1 MHTGFARRCIETSGK
16 NILLA
21 TDMLDNAQLDQPVQA
36 RLHLL
41 VQRSFVVQ
49 SINHKEI
56 LGGQQLCASFADP
69 IENGKHRFVENQS
82 VQRNADEEVICAC
95 EVGKRFCLLY
105 TQLKHQVHA
114 LTGTLH
120 HAAQRKDLRNTAV
133 ARKLA
138 IQYVVER
145 NAEGKST
152 GTFNNQ
158 SVAELA
164 DKDAAA
170 KLIVSVAHR
179 VQDRFSDNALIE
191 GRNVKHEKAFL
202 IVLLVVPQID
212 KLPHAVIASEKAD
225 LKLFS
230 LIGRTRRFGGTVLE
244 NDLRLRQ
251 ILDDRRVLA
260 EQDQGCIRYAFIRD
274 RAAVME
280 KLLF

>member
-21 TDMLDNAQLDQPVQA
+21 TDMLDNAQLNQPVQA

-49 SINHKEI
+49 SINHEEI
-56 LGGQQLCASFADP
+56 LGGQQLRASFADP
-69 IENGKHRFVENQS
+69 VENGKHRFVENQTI
-82 VQRNADEEVICAC
+82 QRDADEEVIRSR
-95 EVGKRFCLLY
+95 EVGKRLCLLH

-120 HAAQRKDLRNTAV
+120 HAAEGKNLRDTAV
-133 ARKLA
+133 AWELA

-179 VQDRFSDNALIE
+179 VQDRFTNNALIK
-191 GRNVKHEKAFL
+191 GRNVEHEKSFL

-212 KLPHAVIASEKAD
+212 KLPHTVIASEESD

-230 LIGRTRRFGGTVLE
+230 LIGRT
-244 NDLRLRQ
+244 
-251 ILDDRRVLA
+251 
-260 EQDQGCIRYAFIRD
+260 
-274 RAAVME
+274 
-280 KLLF
+280 

>member
-21 TDMLDNAQLDQPVQA
+21 TDMLDNAHLDQPVQA

-41 VQRSFVVQ
+41 IQRSFMVQ
-49 SINHKEI
+49 SINHKEV
-56 LGGQQLCASFADP
+56 LGGQQLRASFTDP
-69 IENGKHRFVENQS
+69 VDNGKHRFVDDQS
-82 VQRNADEEVICAC
+82 VQRNTDEKVIRAC
-95 EVGKRFCLLY
+95 EIRKRFCLLH

-114 LTGTLH
+114 LTGTLY
-120 HAAQRKDLRNTAV
+120 HATQRKNFCNTAV
-133 ARKLA
+133 ARELA

-145 NAEGKST
+145 NAEGKSS
-152 GTFNNQ
+152 GTFDNQ

-191 GRNVKHEKAFL
+191 GRNVKYEKAFL
-202 IVLLVVPQID
+202 IVLLVVSQID
-212 KLPHAVIASEKAD
+212 KLPHAVIASEEAY

-230 LIGRTRRFGGTVLE
+230 LICRTRRFGGTVLE

-260 EQDQGCIRYAFIRD
+260 EQDQGGIRHAVIRD
-274 RAAVME
+274 RTAVME
-280 KLLF
+280 KLLL

>member
-1 MHTGFARRCIETSGK
+1 MHTGFACCRIETSGK

-21 TDMLDNAQLDQPVQA
+21 TDMLDNAHFDQPVQA
-36 RLHLL
+36 RLHLII
-41 VQRSFVVQ
+41 QRSFVVQ

-56 LGGQQLCASFADP
+56 LGGQQLRASFADP
-69 IENGKHRFVENQS
+69 VENGKHRFVENQTI
-82 VQRNADEEVICAC
+82 QRDADEEVICAC
-95 EVGKRFCLLY
+95 EVRKRLCLLHA
-105 TQLKHQVHA
+105 QLKHQVHA
-114 LTGTLH
+114 LTGALH
-120 HAAQRKDLRNTAV
+120 HAAERKDLRNTAV
-133 ARKLA
+133 ARKLT

-145 NAEGKST
+145 NAEGKSS
-152 GTFNNQ
+152 GAFDNQ

-212 KLPHAVIASEKAD
+212 KLPHAVIASEEAY

-230 LIGRTRRFGGTVLE
+230 LICRTRRFGGTVLK

-251 ILDDRRVLA
+251 ILDDCRLLA
-260 EQDQGCIRYAFIRD
+260 DQDQGCIRHAFIRD
-274 RAAVME
+274 CAAVME
-280 KLLF
+280 KLLL